1 MRPAEPHLRRDVCA
15 KDGTAPARTCAS
27 RIPAISAAFL
37 HAFKSAIGEAT
48 ATLRSSLTCAASAV
62 ADGPKPSCAWRSA
75 CARAHALR
83 AAAPARCRRSPVRV
97 LRSSRPQAQGPR
109 RCVPPATRGRRQ
121 GARRSLHA
129 RAHAT
134 SHGRCGGGG
143 VRVRGGV
150 GLVCGPQTVMS
161 TPDDR
166 SVSSHGAAG
175 TLALHSEQL
184 RVFVCVFCL
193 SVCLRVCAHAR
204 HPMPRAPTSVHA
216 KCTQRRCGH
225 MRTKA
230 RCTALMAVSGL
241 RRPRLR
247 RICRGA
253 PVDVP
258 PDAPVH
264 VYRRVRDHHG
274 VVLDVRPTH
283 IQQPRDLPCVPRP
296 HDGYP
301 TPHGRRVTTRR
312 AARRG
317 ARRARSVPRK
327 KTRCGRGRAEITQHG
342 TALSTEYPKI
352 TRYTPPHRTPDRRAE
367 RRQARTCTPA
377 LARRTSS
384 SAVTIWRDVP
394 LAPIARCSSA
404 T

>member
-27 RIPAISAAFL
+27 LIPAISAAFL

-62 ADGPKPSCAWRSA
+62 ADGPKPSRAWKSA
-75 CARAHALR
+75 CVRAHALR
-83 AAAPARCRRSPVRV
+83 AAAPARCRRSPVSV

-109 RCVPPATRGRRQ
+109 RCVPPATRGRRR

-184 RVFVCVFCL
+184 RVFVCVFWL

-204 HPMPRAPTSVHA
+204 HPMPRAPASVHA

-225 MRTKA
+225 MRT
-230 RCTALMAVSGL
+230 T
-241 RRPRLR
+241 
-247 RICRGA
+247 
-253 PVDVP
+253 
-258 PDAPVH
+258 
-264 VYRRVRDHHG
+264 
-274 VVLDVRPTH
+274 
-283 IQQPRDLPCVPRP
+283 
-296 HDGYP
+296 
-301 TPHGRRVTTRR
+301 
-312 AARRG
+312 
-317 ARRARSVPRK
+317 
-327 KTRCGRGRAEITQHG
+327 
-342 TALSTEYPKI
+342 
-352 TRYTPPHRTPDRRAE
+352 
-367 RRQARTCTPA
+367 
-377 LARRTSS
+377 
-384 SAVTIWRDVP
+384 
-394 LAPIARCSSA
+394 
-404 T
+404 